1 MRRAALAVAVALAA
15 AVVVQPAG
23 VAAPGVDDI
32 EPVSVTA
39 AAELSATRGERW
51 TDERIAEAIRT
62 AKPLAPPVNAGS
74 ARRSRSTGQV
84 EPRSIAEPAA
94 VAGAGASA
102 LPAPATHGRM
112 YLVNPDGSTV
122 AWCSASVVNS
132 GSRNLIS
139 TAAHCIHSGEGGGW
153 HFTEAFFVPQLHG
166 TSRPHGIFWAQ
177 RWTVW
182 SEWIDDSDFDYDY
195 GFVNLAARGGQNVVD
210 VVGANGLRVNA
221 GYDQT
226 VVVWG
231 YPAEAPYPGDV
242 PYYCDGLGT
251 YSEWFTS
258 DIYVDCAM
266 TPGASGGP
274 WLVDYDYGSS
284 LGYVNAITSRVDED
298 RTYTLSSYF
307 DEWVAELYY
316 YVD

>member
-1 MRRAALAVAVALAA
+1 MKRAALSVAVALVATV
-15 AVVVQPAG
+15 VVVQPAG
-23 VAAPGVDDI
+23 AAAGPDNLK
-32 EPVSVTA
+32 PVSVTA
-39 AAELSATRGERW
+39 AAELSATRAARW

-62 AKPLAPPVNAGS
+62 AKPLAPPANAGS
-74 ARRSRSTGQV
+74 ARRSRPTAKA
-84 EPRSIAEPAA
+84 EPRSVAEPAA
-94 VAGAGASA
+94 VAGAGVSA

-112 YLVNPDGSTV
+112 YLVNPDGSEV

-139 TAAHCIHSGEGGGW
+139 TAAHCIHGGENSDW
-153 HFTEAFFVPQLHG
+153 LFNEAFFVPQLHG
-166 TSRPHGIFWAQ
+166 SSRPHGIFWAQ

-182 SEWIDDSDFDYDY
+182 SAWTDNTDYDYDY
-195 GFVNLAARGGQNVVD
+195 GFINLAARGGQNVVD

-221 GYDQT
+221 GYEQT

-242 PYYCDGLGT
+242 PYYCDALKT
-251 YSEWFTS
+251 YSKWFDS
-258 DIYVDCAM
+258 DIFVGCAM
-266 TPGASGGP
+266 TRGASGGP

-284 LGYVNAITSRVDED
+284 LGYVNAITSRVDQD
-298 RTYTLSSYF
+298 RTYTISSYF

-316 YVD
+316 HVD